1 MNILSLVNPN
11 QTWPEWYSY
20 LTKVT
25 VWEIYLF
32 IMDWHMP
39 ADFIHKQ
46 LVQKVKEKELHIIVL
61 CGVSVSL
68 PKNNKSGNYPCKR
81 TSKKS

>member
-11 QTWPEWYSY
+11 QTWPESHSY

-25 VWEIYLF
+25 EIYLY
-32 IMDWHMP
+32 ITDWHMP

-46 LVQKVKEKELHIIVL
+46 LVPH
-61 CGVSVSL
+61 C
-68 PKNNKSGNYPCKR
+68 
-81 TSKKS
+81 